1 MIDWQAI
8 LIRIL
13 SGLCCLS
20 VVIGLAIAAVF
31 AMAAEARG
39 RPKYIN
45 CPDCLDSVLIDAET
59 CPHCGRKMK

>member
-1 MIDWQAI
+1 MNWQAI
-8 LIRIL
+8 VMRVLM
-13 SGLCCLS
+13 GLCCLS

-31 AMAAEARG
+31 AMAAESRG

-45 CPDCLDSVLIDAET
+45 CPNCLDSVLVDAKT